1 MYIPEITAIIGIL
14 ATSFIFYMY
23 ARRINLSEKTT
34 IDGYMVAN
42 STLKKSQFS
51 NTFSAS
57 NISLCMIVIFYGSNA
72 KSLGLF
78 LFSSCT
84 TYLLGHLAFVWLIRK
99 TNFDLSEC
107 KTLTD
112 LVNLIFPNRAV
123 VLLVSLMSISSYI
136 LLAYVELYIGS
147 VLFSIF
153 LPEGIVYQTIS
164 FLAIG
169 ILVLLYVRLG
179 GYKAL
184 VVTDRWQ
191 LGLITL
197 SIGSIL
203 IFGLIVPV
211 SNNSSFTDVIVN
223 MTNYTESTWYGIVF
237 SLWLLMI
244 NSIYGFSQVSSW
256 QRVHA
261 SSDHDMSWKGIVDSS
276 WKVIMLFSMT
286 ILGFILLI
294 SKGYEFT
301 SIIDYLYLVRDT
313 GGISKYILFPVM
325 LIGYSSMVFSS
336 ADVAIIGVNYSL
348 TDRSGF
354 YQYFSKLDEKS
365 LRRALSNMTL
375 AILLILTFFYYLN
388 YSALGEWLMPII
400 FTACSQLGVLAPIP
414 IFTILY
420 LKKYGELPKIETSKR
435 NILIFFNG
443 IFLSWI
449 VLFLGTYLSKTTGK
463 QIFSLLPL
471 PVGIIFTASAII
483 AITRTKNVLLGG
495 RTPPIQTKKYGV
507 HYE

>member
-1 MYIPEITAIIGIL
+1 MHVPEIIAIIGIL
-14 ATSFIFYMY
+14 ITSTIFYMY
-23 ARRINLSEKTT
+23 ARRINLKEKTT
-34 IDGYMVAN
+34 LDGYMVAN
-42 STLKKSQFS
+42 SSLNTSQFS

-57 NISLCMIVIFYGSNA
+57 NISLCLIVIFYGSNA

-99 TNFDLSEC
+99 TKFDLSKC

-112 LVNLIFPNRAV
+112 LVNLIFPNRTV
-123 VLLVSLMSISSYI
+123 VLLVSLMSITSYI

-153 LPEGIVYQTIS
+153 LPEGIFYQTLS

-203 IFGLIVPV
+203 IYGLIVPTFNDSAV
-211 SNNSSFTDVIVN
+211 TDVIIN
-223 MTNYTESTWYGIVF
+223 ITKYTESTWYGVVF

-244 NSIYGFSQVSSW
+244 NSVYGFSQVSSW

-261 SSDHDMSWKGIVDSS
+261 SSDHEMSWKGIVDSS
-276 WKVIMLFSMT
+276 WKVILLFSMT
-286 ILGFILLI
+286 IFGFLLLVA
-294 SKGYEFT
+294 KGYEFT
-301 SIIDYLYLVRDT
+301 SIVDYLYLVRDT

-325 LIGYSSMVFSS
+325 VVGYSSMVFSS

-348 TDRSGF
+348 TDRSSF
-354 YQYFSKLDEKS
+354 YQYFSKLDEKR
-365 LRRALSNMTL
+365 LRKALSNLTL
-375 AILLILTFFYYLN
+375 VILVVLTFFYYLN
-388 YSALGEWLMPII
+388 YSALSEWLMPII

-443 IFLSWI
+443 ILLSWI
-449 VLFLGTYLSKTTGK
+449 GLFLGTYLSKTTGK

-471 PVGIIFTASAII
+471 PVGIIFTTCAII
-483 AITRTKNVLLGG
+483 AIARAKTALLGG